1 MINSSSTSGPSV
13 RISMRNHTSVK
24 SFLVKSPTNSSPG
37 PLLEEV
43 RVDVS
48 SDART
53 HKVRI
58 GIPAKRQ
65 ALDANLISAF
75 RNIDQLVVFAGEECS
90 NARSEF

>member
-1 MINSSSTSGPSV
+1 MH
-13 RISMRNHTSVK
+13 NHTSVK
-24 SFLVKSPTNSSPG
+24 SFLVKSPTNLSPG
-37 PLLEEV
+37 PLLEV

-48 SDART
+48 SNART
-53 HKVRI
+53 HEVRI

-75 RNIDQLVVFAGEECS
+75 RHINQLVVFASEECS